1 MICLYN
7 AEPEGKPKL
16 ILLVYNFQGFNGY
29 FVLNQLYRKDRSPQQ
44 IVNRA
49 MKHSGVW
56 NWPNSK
62 SNSTTAWTF
71 FHAFGRLPQSLL
83 FAEGGKRFLPHFLDR
98 PKHQTYVGPLPNK
111 HYYDPDGRSQKRRD
125 AFSRWYDSYHPQ
137 ASCILK
143 KIQFCEQG
151 QTYKKEGLDPHKGSN
166 QLYLE
171 KLEQKSKADFTIGN
185 IYFIYQ
191 YFGRHC
197 LPSSGSYVR
206 AWKSK
211 TVPSVTLLKEI
222 YIPNCKISLA
232 VFVPYPQA
240 GLSEIRGRFPNG
252 VRVWHLR
259 KNITITSSSFACFWH

>member
-1 MICLYN
+1 M
-7 AEPEGKPKL
+7 
-16 ILLVYNFQGFNGY
+16 
-29 FVLNQLYRKDRSPQQ
+29 
-44 IVNRA
+44 
-49 MKHSGVW
+49 
-56 NWPNSK
+56 
-62 SNSTTAWTF
+62 
-71 FHAFGRLPQSLL
+71 
-83 FAEGGKRFLPHFLDR
+83 
-98 PKHQTYVGPLPNK
+98 YVGPLPNK

-125 AFSRWYDSYHPQ
+125 TFSRWYDSYHPQ

-166 QLYLE
+166 QLYVE
-171 KLEQKSKADFTIGN
+171 KMEQKSKADFTIGN

-206 AWKSK
+206 AWKGK
-211 TVPSVTLLKEI
+211 TVPSVILLKEI

-240 GLSEIRGRFPNG
+240 GLSETRGRFPNG
-252 VRVWHLR
+252 VRVRHLR
-259 KNITITSSSFACFWH
+259 LAASITPRSQHTRWSAPTARSSPDHSR